1 MRVLIVEDDYD
12 LRFLYRTALTQKG
25 YEVVDAENATVAE
38 YELDADT
45 FDLIL
50 LDLNMPDKLG
60 TAVIDH
66 MRADKRH
73 LHTQVIVITAN
84 DHWVDKVL
92 ERGVD
97 NILVKPVSIN
107 QILATVQEILS

>member
-1 MRVLIVEDDYD
+1 MRVLVVEDDFD

-25 YEVVDAENATVAE
+25 FEVVDAENATVAE
-38 YELDADT
+38 VELDADT

-66 MRADKRH
+66 MRLDKRH
-73 LHTQVIVITAN
+73 QATQVIVITAN
-84 DHWVDKVL
+84 DHWVHEVI
-92 ERGVD
+92 ERGVT
-97 NILVKPVSIN
+97 NILIKPVTIT
-107 QILATVQEILS
+107 QIVATIQDIMA